1 MRITRWK
8 IFTDHLNCSDFKKR
22 RISLRICVEPILVL
36 VDKVRMC
43 SAGLKMLV
51 EGSDAGL
58 EISAAL
64 RTVGEEAHCD
74 TKVGP
79 DVVPAEFR

>member
-1 MRITRWK
+1 
-8 IFTDHLNCSDFKKR
+8 
-22 RISLRICVEPILVL
+22 
-36 VDKVRMC
+36 MC
-43 SAGLKMLV
+43 PAGLKMLV

-79 DVVPAEFR
+79 ICGGSRLEV